1 MKDTRVKGLWNLLPW
16 FRRAADT
23 EKSLHGVPERP
34 LCEVLN
40 VKLRMLC
47 SWMIVCSRRMA
58 TREEWAQLKRDLCC
72 RGQSR
77 DFRDGTKTVVLFEE
91 CEMAGNKGGLL

>member
-1 MKDTRVKGLWNLLPW
+1 M
-16 FRRAADT
+16 
-23 EKSLHGVPERP
+23 
-34 LCEVLN
+34 
-40 VKLRMLC
+40 C